1 MGLNSTCKIAI
12 IENYALF
19 SSGIK
24 SLLHAADD
32 IVVIAE
38 GISPETLSLQ
48 LYHKTPD
55 IILIDMMHCSNAGLN
70 TIKKTKNF
78 FPNTPLLLIT
88 NHDFSECFKDYLK
101 YGTKG
106 FIFTDD
112 KPEDLVFAIKNIC
125 LGKEHF
131 GGKLSPKL
139 SVIQLPKKS
148 RGRPP
153 GDNPLTGREIDVLKL
168 FCDGLT
174 YKEIGHKLF
183 ISARTVETHKKNI
196 MSKLKVSTRAEMI
209 KYATR
214 NHFTTS

>member
-1 MGLNSTCKIAI
+1 MKSTCKIAI
-12 IENYALF
+12 LENYALF

-32 IVVIAE
+32 LEVIAE
-38 GISPETLSLQ
+38 GINPESLSLH
-48 LYHKTPD
+48 LFHKIPD
-55 IILIDMMHCSNAGLN
+55 IILIDMMHCTNAGLS
-70 TIKKTKNF
+70 TVKKTKNY
-78 FPNTPLLLIT
+78 FPKIPLLLIT
-88 NHDFSECFKDYLK
+88 NHDYSECFKDYLK

-112 KPEDLVFAIKNIC
+112 KPEELVSAIKNIC
-125 LGKEHF
+125 LGKVHF
-131 GGKLSPKL
+131 GKKVYKKLA
-139 SVIQLPKKS
+139 VIKLPKKL

-153 GDNPLTGREIDVLKL
+153 GDASLTNREIDVLKL

-174 YKEIGHKLF
+174 YKEIGKKLY
-183 ISARTVETHKKNI
+183 ISARTVETHKNNI
-196 MSKLKVSTRAEMI
+196 MNKLKVSTRAEMI